1 MKYKQSNALLELYW
15 FYIFTKGN
23 FSNIC
28 YLLTSKKK
36 KKDVGKKCVISFV
49 TCMQPAND
57 QHTSQLVALYT
68 LGV

>member
-36 KKDVGKKCVISFV
+36 KKKRCGEKMCHFF
-49 TCMQPAND
+49 CYLHAARQ
-57 QHTSQLVALYT
+57 
-68 LGV
+68 